1 VNAVAMVCGSFPA
14 AEDAVQEALLRA
26 WTRSSRG
33 ERIERLGAWVVT
45 VALNLSRSGLRR
57 RIAERRARER
67 IGSAPAQL
75 GPSVDA
81 VDVDRALAS
90 LPRRQREVAVLR
102 YLLDLDTKEVATVLG
117 VSEGTVKNSL
127 SKARTA
133 LAATLRIQEVPSD
146 G

>member
-1 VNAVAMVCGSFPA
+1 MVCGSFPA

-33 ERIERLGAWVVT
+33 EHIERLGAWVVT

-67 IGSAPAQL
+67 LGSAPSTRP
-75 GPSVDA
+75 GPSGDA

-102 YLLDLDTKEVATVLG
+102 YLLDMDTKEVAAVLK
-117 VSEGTVKNSL
+117 VSDGTVKNSL
-127 SKARTA
+127 SKARA
-133 LAATLRIQEVPSD
+133 GLAASLRIEEVPSD

>member
-1 VNAVAMVCGSFPA
+1 MVCGSFPA

-33 ERIERLGAWVVT
+33 EEIERLGAWVVT

-67 IGSAPAQL
+67 IAPGRGSHPE
-75 GPSVDA
+75 PSGDT
-81 VDVDRALAS
+81 VDVHRALAS

-102 YLLDLDTKEVATVLG
+102 YLLDMDTKEVASVLR
-117 VSEGTVKNSL
+117 VSDGTVKNSL
-127 SKARTA
+127 SKARGA
-133 LAATLRIQEVPSD
+133 LAAHLRIEEVPTD

>member
-1 VNAVAMVCGSFPA
+1 MVCGSFPA

-33 ERIERLGAWVVT
+33 EEIERLGAWVVT
-45 VALNLSRSGLRR
+45 VALNLSRGGLRR

-67 IGSAPAQL
+67 VGSARESHPE
-75 GPSVDA
+75 PSGDP
-81 VDVDRALAS
+81 VDVHRALAS

-102 YLLDLDTKEVATVLG
+102 YLLDMDTKEVARVLR
-117 VSEGTVKNSL
+117 VSDGTVKNSL
-127 SKARTA
+127 SKARAA
-133 LAATLRIQEVPSD
+133 LAAQLRTEQVPSD